1 MRYFL
6 VVVLLLFSPL
16 TLAAAPVQVAVAANF
31 ANPLRELIVL
41 YSQSHPQSQIRITV
55 ASTGKLAAQ
64 IRQGAPYDLFLA
76 ADARRPRELE
86 QEKLIVAGTR
96 KTYALGRLALWSAQA
111 GLDLGPKLLESG
123 KLSPLALANPRAAP
137 YGAAAVAV
145 LDGLSIPD
153 SVKLVRGEN
162 VAQSFQFAKSGAVR
176 ASFVAFSQIR
186 GSGGSLWLPQ
196 ARRYPPIVQ
205 QSVLLTSHSAAK
217 DFYQF
222 LFSADARG
230 VIQND
235 GYGVPE

>member
-6 VVVLLLFSPL
+6 AVVLLLMAPL
-16 TLAAAPVQVAVAANF
+16 TLAASPVQVAVAANF
-31 ANPLRELIVL
+31 ANPLRELIAL
-41 YSQSHPQSQIRITV
+41 YSQSHPQSPIQITV

-76 ADARRPRELE
+76 ADARRPKELE
-86 QEKLIVAGTR
+86 QEKLIVAGSR
-96 KTYALGRLALWSAQA
+96 KTYALGRLALWSAQT
-111 GLDLGPKLLESG
+111 GLDLGPELLESG
-123 KLSPLALANPRAAP
+123 KLTPLALANPRTAP

-153 SVKLVRGEN
+153 SVKLVQGEN
-162 VAQSFQFAKSGAVR
+162 VAQAFQFANSGAVR
-176 ASFVAFSQIR
+176 AAFVAFSQVR

-205 QSVLLTSHSAAK
+205 QSVLLTAQPAAR
-217 DFYQF
+217 DFYRF
-222 LFSADARG
+222 LFSAEARDM
-230 VIQND
+230 IQSD